1 MDEYSDRTPA
11 DIARYP
17 MVPIRDVVI
26 FPFTKVAF
34 KIGRPGSVRALEKA
48 LASDRTIFL
57 STQHDATVDEPN
69 PDQIYRV
76 GTIARILQSQRQE
89 NGQIKVVVEGR
100 ERATTIRVENDG
112 GAFTAMVR
120 RAPAV
125 NEEGVRTDALVQ
137 KIAQLIEQHLR
148 LAPDVQPDALQTAM
162 RNADPSHMAD
172 ALASQLRIS
181 VEDKQGLLEL
191 FSAQARL
198 ARLIEILEIELEKRQ
213 LDRTIQTRVKRQME
227 KAQKEYYLNE
237 QIKAIHKELG
247 RKDER
252 AELDEL
258 KKKIEEAGM
267 TDEAKEKSLQELHR
281 LEAMPPMSAEG
292 TVSRTY
298 IDWLVS
304 VPWKQKSKEIRDLT
318 KAEEVLNEDH
328 YSLEKIKDRILE
340 YLAVRQLVKN
350 PKGSILCFVGPPGVG
365 KTSLGKSI
373 ARATGRKFVRLSLG
387 GVRDEAEIRG
397 HRRTYIGALP
407 GQIIQMMKKAG
418 TVNPVLLLDEVDKL
432 GTDFRGDPSAALL
445 EVLDPEQNHMFQD
458 HYLDVEYDLSKV
470 FFIATANV
478 LHTIPPA
485 LQDRLETL
493 RLSGYTEREKLE
505 IAKRHLIPKQ
515 AESNGLR
522 AEQFEFTDEG
532 ILEIIRHYTRESGVR
547 NLEREIG
554 SCCRKIARKFVGE
567 NVAADFK
574 DVIGATRLNEM
585 LGPIKFR
592 QQGVAA
598 ESEIGLSTGLA
609 WTEVGGEVLQIEA
622 TLVKGR
628 GAVTLTGKLGD
639 VMQESAQAA
648 LTCIK
653 ARAERLGMSLDFI
666 RKRDLHIHIPEGAI
680 PKDGPS
686 AGITMATAMAS
697 ALMRVPVRKNVAMT
711 GEITLRGRI
720 LPIGGVKEKLLAAH
734 RFGIDT
740 ILLPKDNEK
749 DLPEVPEEVRNVL
762 TINLVETIDE
772 VIALA
777 LEETTAADVVVP
789 DQGPPLWTTEQPPQ
803 GLQTPAEQ

>member
-1 MDEYSDRTPA
+1 MEEYSDRTPA

-17 MVPIRDVVI
+17 MVPIRDIVI

-34 KIGRPGSVRALEKA
+34 KIGRPGSVRALEMA

-57 STQHDATVDEPN
+57 STQHDATVDEPS
-69 PDQIYRV
+69 PEQIYGV

-100 ERATTIRVENDG
+100 ERATTIRVENND

-120 RAPAV
+120 RAPVV
-125 NEEGVRTDALVQ
+125 NEESVRTDALTQ
-137 KIAQLIEQHLR
+137 KIAQLVEQHLR

-267 TDEAKEKSLQELHR
+267 TDEAKEKALQELHR

-298 IDWLVS
+298 IDWLIS

-318 KAEEVLNEDH
+318 KAE
-328 YSLEKIKDRILE
+328 
-340 YLAVRQLVKN
+340 
-350 PKGSILCFVGPPGVG
+350 
-365 KTSLGKSI
+365 SI

-485 LQDRLETL
+485 LQDRLEVL

-505 IAKRHLIPKQ
+505 IAKRHLVRKQ
-515 AESNGLR
+515 AEANGLR
-522 AEQFEFTDEG
+522 VEQFEFTDEG
-532 ILEIIRHYTRESGVR
+532 ILEIIRHYTREAGVR

-567 NVAADFK
+567 SVAADFK
-574 DVIGATRLNEM
+574 DVVGADRVQEM

-622 TLVKGR
+622 TLTKGR
-628 GAVTLTGKLGD
+628 GTVTLTGKLGD

-653 ARAERLGMSLDFI
+653 ARAERLSINLDFI
-666 RKRDLHIHIPEGAI
+666 RKRDLHVHIPEGAI

-686 AGITMATAMAS
+686 AGITMAAAMAS

-711 GEITLRGRI
+711 GEITLRGRV

-740 ILLPKDNEK
+740 IIMPKDNEK

-777 LEETTAADVVVP
+777 LEEQPPETAVGVEAEA
-789 DQGPPLWTTEQPPQ
+789 PPIWTTEPPPQ

>member
-1 MDEYSDRTPA
+1 MEEYSDRAPA
-11 DIARYP
+11 DVAWYP

-34 KIGRPGSVRALEKA
+34 KIGRAGSVRALEQA
-48 LASDRTIFL
+48 LAADRTIFL
-57 STQHDATVDEPN
+57 ATQHDATIDEPS
-69 PDQIYRV
+69 PDQIYDV
-76 GTIARILQSQRQE
+76 GTLGRILQSQKQD

-100 ERATTIRVENDG
+100 ERATTVRVENTD
-112 GAFTAMVR
+112 GAFMALVK
-120 RAPAV
+120 RAPVV
-125 NEEGVRTDALVQ
+125 NEEGTRLDALVQ
-137 KIAQLIEQHLR
+137 KIAQLVEQHLR
-148 LAPDVQPDALQTAM
+148 LAPENQTDALQTAL
-162 RNADPSHMAD
+162 RNQNPSHLAD

-191 FSAQARL
+191 FSSQARL
-198 ARLIEILEIELEKRQ
+198 QRLIELLELEIEKRQ
-213 LDRTIQTRVKRQME
+213 LDRSIQTRVKRQME

-247 RKDER
+247 RKDEK
-252 AELDEL
+252 AELDDL
-258 KKKIEEAGM
+258 KKKIEEVGM
-267 TDEAKEKSLQELHR
+267 TEEAKTKAMQELHR

-304 VPWKQKSKEIRDLT
+304 VPWKQKSKEIKDLN

-328 YSLEKIKDRILE
+328 FGLEKIKERILE

-432 GTDFRGDPSAALL
+432 GADFRGDPSSALL
-445 EVLDPEQNHMFQD
+445 EVLDPEQNHTFQD

-470 FFIATANV
+470 FFIATSNV

-485 LQDRLETL
+485 LQDRLEIL

-505 IAKRHLIPKQ
+505 IAKRHLVPKQ
-515 AESNGLR
+515 AESNGLKP
-522 AEQFEFTDEG
+522 EQLDFTDEG
-532 ILEIIRHYTRESGVR
+532 LLEIIRHFTREAGVR

-554 SCCRKIARKFVGE
+554 SCCRKIARRFVSE
-567 NVAADFK
+567 DIAEDYK
-574 DVIGATRLNEM
+574 DVVDAERVRGM

-598 ESEIGLSTGLA
+598 ESEVGLATGLA
-609 WTEVGGEVLQIEA
+609 WTEIGGEVLQIEA
-622 TLVKGR
+622 TLTKGR
-628 GAVTLTGKLGD
+628 GGVMLTGKLGD

-653 ARAERLGMSLDFI
+653 ARAERLGMSIDMI

-686 AGITMATAMAS
+686 AGITLATAMAS
-697 ALMRVPVRKNVAMT
+697 ALTRSPIRKNVAMT
-711 GEITLRGRI
+711 GEITLRGRV

-740 ILLPKDNEK
+740 IIMPKDNEK
-749 DLPEVPEEVRNVL
+749 DLPEVPEEVRNAL
-762 TINLVETIDE
+762 CINLVETIDE
-772 VIALA
+772 VLALA
-777 LEETTAADVVVP
+777 LEDALPADAAAADEAKT
-789 DQGPPLWTTEQPPQ
+789 PPLWTTEQPSH
-803 GLQTPAEQ
+803 GIQTS

>member
-1 MDEYSDRTPA
+1 
-11 DIARYP
+11 
-17 MVPIRDVVI
+17 
-26 FPFTKVAF
+26 
-34 KIGRPGSVRALEKA
+34 
-48 LASDRTIFL
+48 
-57 STQHDATVDEPN
+57 
-69 PDQIYRV
+69 
-76 GTIARILQSQRQE
+76 
-89 NGQIKVVVEGR
+89 
-100 ERATTIRVENDG
+100 
-112 GAFTAMVR
+112 
-120 RAPAV
+120 
-125 NEEGVRTDALVQ
+125 
-137 KIAQLIEQHLR
+137 
-148 LAPDVQPDALQTAM
+148 
-162 RNADPSHMAD
+162 
-172 ALASQLRIS
+172 
-181 VEDKQGLLEL
+181 
-191 FSAQARL
+191 
-198 ARLIEILEIELEKRQ
+198 
-213 LDRTIQTRVKRQME
+213 
-227 KAQKEYYLNE
+227 
-237 QIKAIHKELG
+237 
-247 RKDER
+247 
-252 AELDEL
+252 
-258 KKKIEEAGM
+258 
-267 TDEAKEKSLQELHR
+267 
-281 LEAMPPMSAEG
+281 
-292 TVSRTY
+292 
-298 IDWLVS
+298 
-304 VPWKQKSKEIRDLT
+304 
-318 KAEEVLNEDH
+318 
-328 YSLEKIKDRILE
+328 
-340 YLAVRQLVKN
+340 
-350 PKGSILCFVGPPGVG
+350 
-365 KTSLGKSI
+365 
-373 ARATGRKFVRLSLG
+373 
-387 GVRDEAEIRG
+387 
-397 HRRTYIGALP
+397 
-407 GQIIQMMKKAG
+407 MMKKAG

-445 EVLDPEQNHMFQD
+445 EVLDPEQNYMFQD

-485 LQDRLETL
+485 LQDRLEVL

-522 AEQFEFTDEG
+522 DEQFEFTDDG

-554 SCCRKIARKFVGE
+554 SCCRKIARKFVAE

-574 DVIGATRLNEM
+574 DVIGAGRVNEM

-598 ESEIGLSTGLA
+598 ESEIGLATGLA

-697 ALMRVPVRKNVAMT
+697 ALMRAAVRKNVAMT
-711 GEITLRGRI
+711 GEITLRGRV

-740 ILLPKDNEK
+740 IIMPKDNEK

-762 TINLVETIDE
+762 TIKLVETIDE

-777 LEETTAADVVVP
+777 LEDSTASEVAV
-789 DQGPPLWTTEQPPQ
+789 QAPPLWTTEPPPQ

>member
-1 MDEYSDRTPA
+1 MEEYSDRTPA

-34 KIGRPGSVRALEKA
+34 KIGRPGSVRALELA

-57 STQHDATVDEPN
+57 ATQHDATVDEPA
-69 PDQIYRV
+69 PEQIYGI

-100 ERATTIRVENDG
+100 ERATTIRVENND
-112 GAFTAMVR
+112 GAFTALVR
-120 RAPAV
+120 RAPV
-125 NEEGVRTDALVQ
+125 VKEEGSRTDALVQ

-148 LAPDVQPDALQTAM
+148 LAPEVQPDALQTAM

-172 ALASQLRIS
+172 ALSSQLRIS

-267 TDEAKEKSLQELHR
+267 TEEAKEKALQELHR

-298 IDWLVS
+298 IDWLLS
-304 VPWKQKSKEIRDLT
+304 VPWKQKSKEIKDLT

-432 GTDFRGDPSAALL
+432 GTDFRGDPSSALL

-485 LQDRLETL
+485 LQDRLEVL

-505 IAKRHLIPKQ
+505 IAKRHLVTKQ
-515 AESNGLR
+515 AYANGLR
-522 AEQFEFTDEG
+522 TEQFDFTDQG
-532 ILEIIRHYTRESGVR
+532 ILEIIRHYTREAGVR

-554 SCCRKIARKFVGE
+554 SCCRKIARKFVAE
-567 NVAADFK
+567 NVEEGFK
-574 DVIGATRLNEM
+574 DVI
-585 LGPIKFR
+585 
-592 QQGVAA
+592 
-598 ESEIGLSTGLA
+598 
-609 WTEVGGEVLQIEA
+609 
-622 TLVKGR
+622 

-639 VMQESAQAA
+639 VMQESRQAA

-666 RKRDLHIHIPEGAI
+666 RKRDLHVHIPEGAI

-686 AGITMATAMAS
+686 AGITIAVAMVS
-697 ALMRVPVRKNVAMT
+697 ALTRVPVRKNVAMT

-740 ILLPKDNEK
+740 IILPKDNEK
-749 DLPEVPEEVRNVL
+749 DLPEVPEEIRSVL
-762 TINLVETIDE
+762 GINLVETIDE

-777 LEETTAADVVVP
+777 LIE
-789 DQGPPLWTTEQPPQ
+789 
-803 GLQTPAEQ
+803 QTPEAPIGDETKAPPI

>member
-1 MDEYSDRTPA
+1 MEEYSDRTPA

-34 KIGRPGSVRALEKA
+34 KIGRPGSVRALEMA

-57 STQHDATVDEPN
+57 STQHDATVDEPA
-69 PDQIYRV
+69 PEQIYAV

-100 ERATTIRVENDG
+100 ERATTVRVENNN
-112 GAFTAMVR
+112 GAFTALVR

-137 KIAQLIEQHLR
+137 KIAQLVEQHLR

-252 AELDEL
+252 AEMDEL

-267 TDEAKEKSLQELHR
+267 TEEAKEKALQELHR

-328 YSLEKIKDRILE
+328 FGLEKIKDRILE

-418 TVNPVLLLDEVDKL
+418 TRNPVFMLDEIDKMSM
-432 GTDFRGDPSAALL
+432 DFRGDPSAALL
-445 EVLDPEQNHMFQD
+445 EVLDPEQNYMFMD
-458 HYLDVEYDLSKV
+458 HYLDVEYDLSQV

-485 LQDRLETL
+485 LQDRMEVI
-493 RLSGYTEREKLE
+493 RLSGYTELEKLE
-505 IAKRHLIPKQ
+505 IAKRFLVKKQMEAAGLNTDQIQFSDDGLSQLI
-515 AESNGLR
+515 R
-522 AEQFEFTDEG
+522 A
-532 ILEIIRHYTRESGVR
+532 YTREAGVR

-554 SCCRKIARKFVGE
+554 NVCRKIARKVVKEGE
-567 NVAADFK
+567 GYNVTVTAENLDDF
-574 DVIGATRLNEM
+574 
-585 LGPIKFR
+585 LGVIKFR
-592 QQGVAA
+592 DTLAH
-598 ESEIGLSTGLA
+598 EKSEVGLVTGLA
-609 WTEVGGEVLQIEA
+609 WTEVGGSILSTEA
-622 TLVKGR
+622 TVVDGKGKL
-628 GAVTLTGKLGD
+628 TLTGKLGD
-639 VMQESAQAA
+639 VMQESAHAA
-648 LTCIK
+648 MSYVRSRAQLLGLT
-653 ARAERLGMSLDFI
+653 RDFY
-666 RKRDLHIHIPEGAI
+666 RSFDIHVHVPEGAI

-686 AGITMATAMAS
+686 AGITIATAIAS
-697 ALMRVPVRKNVAMT
+697 ALSKIPVRRDLAMT
-711 GEITLRGRI
+711 GEIT
-720 LPIGGVKEKLLAAH
+720 VC
-734 RFGIDT
+734 
-740 ILLPKDNEK
+740 
-749 DLPEVPEEVRNVL
+749 
-762 TINLVETIDE
+762 
-772 VIALA
+772 
-777 LEETTAADVVVP
+777 
-789 DQGPPLWTTEQPPQ
+789 
-803 GLQTPAEQ
+803 